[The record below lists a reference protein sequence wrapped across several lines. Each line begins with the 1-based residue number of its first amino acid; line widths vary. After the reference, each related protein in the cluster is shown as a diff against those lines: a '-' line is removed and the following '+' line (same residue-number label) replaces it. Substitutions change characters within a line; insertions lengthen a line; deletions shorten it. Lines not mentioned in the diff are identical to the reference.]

1 MSIDLIIKI
10 IISLLPAV
18 IMLLVFMFMDSYK
31 LMDIKS
37 VIIAIAIGSLAAA
50 VSYFVNDPLVGFIA
64 EKVAAARNVHIYD
77 AEDLVWIYYSRYGAP
92 VVEEFFKGFILVY
105 LIRTNKIGFNI
116 DAAIY
121 GFGLGA
127 GFAIIEN
134 LYYVYVLATD
144 TNLTVFIIRGF
155 GTAVMHGGTMTLF
168 AIIAKTMTDRKIWG
182 EWGGFIPGFLTAAV
196 FHSFYN
202 HFFFNPLMLTLLN
215 VISIP
220 VILMIIFKRSEK
232 FLQNWLGVGF
242 DSDQELLDMV
252 NQGKVIDTKVGEY
265 LQSIK
270 DRFPGEVVFD
280 MICLLRVHL
289 ELSMRAKGVLMM
301 REAGVDIEPDEDLKD
316 KFNELHYLE
325 DNIGKTGMMALGPFL
340 HQSSQDLWQLHMLG
354 KEV

>member
-1 MSIDLIIKI
+1 VYFDLILKI
-10 IISLLPAV
+10 AFSLLPAV

-31 LMDIKS
+31 LMDIKT
-37 VIIAIAIGSLAAA
+37 VVIAIIIGSLSAV
-50 VSYFVNDPLVGFIA
+50 VSYFVNDPLVAYLSDKFVID
-64 EKVAAARNVHIYD
+64 ID
-77 AEDLVWIYYSRYGAP
+77 TVWTFYSRYGAP
-92 VVEEFFKGFILVY
+92 FVEEFFKGFILVY

-168 AIIAKTMTDRKIWG
+168 AMIAKTMTDRKVWG
-182 EWGGFIPGFLTAAV
+182 EWGGFIPGFLTAVV

-202 HFFFNPLMLTLLN
+202 HFFFNPLILTLLN
-215 VISIP
+215 VITIP

-252 NQGKVIDTKVGEY
+252 NQGKMSDTKVGEY

-270 DRFPGEVVFD
+270 DRFPGEAVFD
-280 MICLLRVHL
+280 MICLLRIHL

-301 REAGVDIEPDEDLKD
+301 REAGVDVEPDEDLKD
-316 KFNELHYLE
+316 KFNELHFLE

>member
-1 MSIDLIIKI
+1 
-10 IISLLPAV
+10 
-18 IMLLVFMFMDSYK
+18 MDSYK
-31 LMDIKS
+31 LMDIKT
-37 VIIAIAIGSLAAA
+37 VVIAIIIGSLSAV
-50 VSYFVNDPLVGFIA
+50 VSYFVNDPLVAYLSDKFVID
-64 EKVAAARNVHIYD
+64 ID
-77 AEDLVWIYYSRYGAP
+77 TVWTFYSRYGAP
-92 VVEEFFKGFILVY
+92 FVEEFFKGFILVY

-168 AIIAKTMTDRKIWG
+168 AMIAKTMTDRKVWG
-182 EWGGFIPGFLTAAV
+182 EWGGFIPGFLTAVV

-202 HFFFNPLMLTLLN
+202 HFFFNPLILTLLN
-215 VISIP
+215 VITIP

-252 NQGKVIDTKVGEY
+252 NQGKMSDTKVGEY

-270 DRFPGEVVFD
+270 DRFPGEAVFD
-280 MICLLRVHL
+280 MICLLRIHL

-301 REAGVDIEPDEDLKD
+301 REAGVDVEPDEDLKD
-316 KFNELHYLE
+316 KFNELHFLE